1 MVDLNQ
7 MRFVRF
13 SASSNTSNI
22 MKNLGASSPDSPLVL
37 PTPLPRWE
45 DYQGISH
52 LVIPVIALLGDIAI
66 YPMGAECYELVPEIV
81 LNSAPMSWN
90 GHPILA
96 DHPNDGES
104 GACTPE
110 ILSRDQFGII
120 FNSYYDDDSHSLQME
135 AWLNPERAMQVGPDA
150 IQVFDRCASGDILEI
165 SVGAYIR
172 LISSHG
178 VARNGRE
185 YDLAWT
191 LIHPDHLAIGLRG
204 KEGACSNQ
212 EGCGTNRSLVNA
224 DGTHKYS
231 STQVDLT
238 GDLRDKILALGQ
250 SIPDEL
256 IVESVGGDWEG
267 GRESNPHV
275 TIKYGLHDST
285 PDNLIELLESE
296 SSPISSITLT
306 LGDLDIFEADTY
318 DVLYAQ
324 VISQDLVKLSG
335 VITSG
340 LEVTNTQ
347 PTYTPHVTIAY
358 IAKGAGARYVGNS
371 TLSGLQITCSEMIFS
386 SIDGSKTTIDLPIM
400 GKEARMAAQM
410 VDGKKTDK
418 KASKGVVAQLMKSIR
433 SLMSMMPSDQ
443 AEEDGE
449 LIGYELMKSLS
460 DSAKSHLTQ
469 MDAQISSLIAGEVE
483 TPTETRED
491 EDAEEVMEDARL
503 QAIRSYCFA
512 IYSTIG
518 GILDQASSMRIVND
532 NYGYGGYTAGSP
544 ESRAAAGKRNSKKD
558 QQELQKAHDHLAN
571 AGAECSPNNMPKN
584 MTSGTQKSPCGCAK
598 LSQNS
603 DGSNGEEENEMAI
616 EKDKMKELI
625 GRLLKASG
633 TPEDAALIKAE
644 FGIDAT
650 ASAVVV
656 PVAPAV
662 VPVAAA
668 AAKPTK
674 TPEEIEAEYLA
685 SAPASVR
692 SLVTRAKQQEAEAR
706 AGMIRQLT
714 GAQTHYDEK
723 ALATMSTDFLTGL
736 VSVMGLNAP
745 APRVNYLGLGLP
757 NPNGDGAND
766 AKALE
771 VYGAP
776 PSGIA
781 EYAAA
786 SRGEKAKA
794 N

>member
-1 MVDLNQ
+1 MVDLSQ
-7 MRFVRF
+7 MRYVRF
-13 SASSNTSNI
+13 SASSNATQAHAC
-22 MKNLGASSPDSPLVL
+22 GASADSLSTIDVP
-37 PTPLPRWE
+37 PPRWE
-45 DYQGISH
+45 DYQGVSH

-120 FNSYYDDDSHSLQME
+120 FNSHYDDDSHSLQME
-135 AWLNPERAMQVGPDA
+135 AWLNPERAMQVGQDA
-150 IQVFDRCASGDILEI
+150 IDVFDRCAAGDVLEI

-172 LISSHG
+172 LIQSHG

-191 LIHPDHLAIGLRG
+191 LIHPDHLAIGLGG

-306 LGDLDIFEADTY
+306 LGDLAIFEADTY

-324 VISQDLVKLSG
+324 VISQDLVRLNG
-335 VITSG
+335 VITSA

-358 IAKGAGARYVGNS
+358 IAKGSGAGYVGNS

-400 GKEARMAAQM
+400 GKEAQMAAQIA
-410 VDGKKTDK
+410 DRKKADK
-418 KASKGVVAQLMKSIR
+418 KASKGVMAQLMKSIR

-469 MDAQISSLIAGEVE
+469 MDAQIASLIAGEVE

-503 QAIRSYCFA
+503 QAIKSYCYA

-518 GILDQASSMRIVND
+518 GILDQASSMRQSGEG
-532 NYGYGGYTAGSP
+532 YYGGYSAGEPSP

-571 AGAECSPNNMPKN
+571 AGAECSPDNMPKN
-584 MTSGTQKSPCGCAK
+584 MSSGTQKSPCGCAK

-603 DGSNGEEENEMAI
+603 NEEENEMAI
-616 EKDKMKELI
+616 EKDKMKGIVE
-625 GRLLKASG
+625 RLMSGKG
-633 TPEDAALIKAE
+633 TPEDAVLIKAE
-644 FGIDAT
+644 YG
-650 ASAVVV
+650 VEV
-656 PVAPAV
+656 PAV
-662 VPVAAA
+662 TAQPVTAVTPVAAA
-668 AAKPTK
+668 AKPAIK

-685 SAPASVR
+685 SAPPSVR
-692 SLVTRAKQQEAEAR
+692 NMVERAKAAEAEAR

-714 GAQTHYDEK
+714 TAQTHYDAA
-723 ALATMSTDFLTGL
+723 ALALMDTNALAGL
-736 VSVMGLNAP
+736 VTVLKLNEP
-745 APRVNYLGLGLP
+745 TPRVNYLGLGLP
-757 NPNGDGAND
+757 QPGGGAED
-766 AKALE
+766 EAAALK

-786 SRGEKAKA
+786 SKGKA